1 MAGVAGVDVLISLG
15 IVELLLAGGD
25 YLIARHLSAVIDLG
39 ARDGQIRRALGRQV
53 LHDEEGP
60 TLVVL
65 IGGEAHR

>member
-15 IVELLLAGGD
+15 MVELLHTGGD
-25 YLIARHLSAVIDLG
+25 YLITRHLGAVIDLG
-39 ARDGQIRRALGRQV
+39 AKDGQIRRALGRQV
-53 LHDEEGP
+53 LHDEEGA